1 MCFYVFID
9 TDTDTVN
16 VFIDTKSNNFQVYYI
31 VFARDL
37 IVSFFLRN
45 RKRYTQW

>member
-1 MCFYVFID
+1 MCFYVFVD

-16 VFIDTKSNNFQVYYI
+16 VFIDTKSNDFQVYYI

-37 IVSFFLRN
+37 IVSFFLRH
-45 RKRYTQW
+45 RKRYTRW